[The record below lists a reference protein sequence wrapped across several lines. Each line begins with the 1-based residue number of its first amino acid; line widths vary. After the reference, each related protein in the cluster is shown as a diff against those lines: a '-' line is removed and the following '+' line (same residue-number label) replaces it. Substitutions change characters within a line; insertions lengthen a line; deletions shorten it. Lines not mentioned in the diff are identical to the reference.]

1 MRANRAVKR
10 LGLGLGAVLVAL
22 VVAELLATAWLR
34 WLADEDDFRRFAS
47 LGQLRARYGVFDR
60 FRPHR
65 HLGYSLTPD
74 YRAGANRHNSLGFR
88 GEEFTIEKPE
98 GVARIVCCGGS
109 TTYGYGTDDF
119 RLTVPSMLQY
129 GLREAGK
136 DVEVIN
142 AGCPGWTTFE
152 TLLNFESRVLDLS
165 PDFVVFYHG
174 VNDVLASM
182 VWPPEALRGDQSGWL
197 VRETR
202 ASDASLLERSD
213 LARIIMVRAGV
224 IEPHSSMLRVVGDAA
239 PSNRTFTFR
248 RQRKQGTYPDGVFRD
263 APIERMLRENG
274 TGLFRRNLESFLAV
288 AEAHGVSVLL
298 NTFAYS
304 AEFPG
309 NANIG
314 HAAVRAAIDAY
325 NEVVRDAARRHG
337 LGIVDLQQALTSK
350 ELFTDGEHFSVA
362 GNIERAQRL
371 MPFFLERL

>member
-1 MRANRAVKR
+1 MRAKRAVKR

-34 WLADEDDFRRFAS
+34 WVAAEDDFRRFAS
-47 LGQLRARYGVFDR
+47 LDQLRARHGVFDR

-88 GEEFTIEKPE
+88 GEEFGIEKPD

-202 ASDASLLERSD
+202 ASGASLIERSD
-213 LARIIMVRAGV
+213 LARIMLIRAGA

-248 RQRKQGTYPDGVFRD
+248 RQRKLGTYPEGVFRD
-263 APIERMLRENG
+263 APIERILRENG
-274 TGLFRRNLESFLAV
+274 TGLFRRNLESFIAV
-288 AEAHGVSVLL
+288 AQAHGVSVLL

-337 LGIVDLQQALTSK
+337 LGIVDLQQALASK

-362 GNIERAQRL
+362 GNVERTKRL
-371 MPFFLERL
+371 MPYFLERL